1 MSVNLASERNLLLPG
16 LMEVTGQYDLIP
28 KQYPRYMD
36 KRTSMLNQE
45 RVAEERYL
53 GLAAL
58 KNQGAPVEFDNASG
72 DRYVYN
78 ITPAVIALGYAITQ
92 EAIEDNLYKSQF
104 NPTNLG
110 LQNSF
115 NQTKEILAANVLNTG
130 TTYNSAVV
138 GDGKAMCATDHP
150 VEGNT
155 YQNRPSVDLDLNESA
170 LETAAIQIRY
180 FLDQAGMRIMARPQK
195 LLVPPQLRYT
205 AIRLM
210 ETELRPGTAN
220 NDINAVRYT
229 GEYAGFEVLDFLT
242 SQYAWF
248 VKTTIPGGVWL
259 ERAPFDID
267 MQVDFITKSLLVTGR
282 ERYAMSYYDP
292 RWCWGSFPTS

>member
-58 KNQGAPVEFDNASG
+58 KNQGAPVDFDNAAG
-72 DRYVYN
+72 DRFTYN
-78 ITPAVIALGYAITQ
+78 LTPYVIALGYAITQ
-92 EAIEDNLYKSQF
+92 EAIEDNIYKSQF

-115 NQTKEILAANVLNTG
+115 NQTKEILSANVLNVA
-130 TTYNSAVV
+130 TTYNSGIV

-150 VEGNT
+150 VDGST
-155 YQNRPSVDLDLNESA
+155 FQNRPSTDLSLNESA

-180 FLDQAGMRIMARPQK
+180 FLDQAGLRIMARPQK

-210 ETELRPGTAN
+210 ETELRPGSAN

-229 GEYAGFEVLDFLT
+229 GEYQGFETLDFLT
-242 SQYAWF
+242 SQFHWF
-248 VKTTIPGGVWL
+248 VKTTVPGGVWL
-259 ERAPFDID
+259 ERSTSTFRSTLSPSRCWSPAASGISSATTIRVGSGDR
-267 MQVDFITKSLLVTGR
+267 SR
-282 ERYAMSYYDP
+282 P
-292 RWCWGSFPTS
+292 RK

>member
-16 LMEVTGQYDLIP
+16 LMDVEGQYPLIP
-28 KQYPRYMD
+28 KQFPLYLD
-36 KRTSMLNQE
+36 KYTSLMNQE

-58 KNQGAPVEFDNASG
+58 KNQGAPVDFDNAAG
-72 DRYVYN
+72 DRFVYN
-78 ITPAVIALGYAITQ
+78 LTPFVIALGYAITQ
-92 EAIEDNLYKSQF
+92 EAIEDNLYKAQF

-115 NQTKEILAANVLNTG
+115 NQTKEILAANVLNTA

-150 VEGNT
+150 VDGNT
-155 YQNRPSVDLDLNESA
+155 FQNRPSTNLSLNESA

-180 FLDQAGMRIMARPQK
+180 FLDQAGLRIMARPQK

-229 GEYAGFEVLDFLT
+229 GEYQGFETLDFLT
-242 SQYAWF
+242 SNFAWF

-259 ERAPFDID
+259 ERSPFDID

-282 ERYAMSYYDP
+282 ERYTMSYKNP
-292 RWCWGSFPTS
+292 RWIWGSFPTS